1 MRLLAY
7 FGFIFSVF
15 FNFSVYGEDWERSE
29 SPIEAKVY
37 IISPK
42 NGQSVVSPFKVK
54 FGLNGMGVA
63 PAGVEYPDTG
73 HHHLIIN
80 KEVKEFNKP
89 LPSGEPGVIHFGGGQ
104 TETILD
110 LKPGAYELYLILGDH
125 DHVPHA
131 SPVISEKVK
140 ITVK

>member
-1 MRLLAY
+1 MRLLAC
-7 FGFIFSVF
+7 FGFIFSFF

-29 SPIEAKVY
+29 SPIGAKVY
-37 IISPK
+37 IISPTS
-42 NGQSVVSPFKVK
+42 GQSLVSPFKVK

-73 HHHLIIN
+73 HHHLIVN
-80 KEVKEFNKP
+80 KEIREFNKP
-89 LPSGEPGVIHFGGGQ
+89 LPSGESGIIHFGGGQ

-110 LKPGAYELYLILGDH
+110 LEPGTYDLYLILGDH
-125 DHVPHA
+125 DHVPHN

-140 ITVK
+140 ITVE